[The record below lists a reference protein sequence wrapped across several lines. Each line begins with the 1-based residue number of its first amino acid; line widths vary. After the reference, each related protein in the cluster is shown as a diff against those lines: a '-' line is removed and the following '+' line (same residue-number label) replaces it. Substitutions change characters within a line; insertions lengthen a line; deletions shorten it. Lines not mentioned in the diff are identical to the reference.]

1 MNLLKKNVA
10 LFIDITIESID
21 NWTVI
26 LPKIGAGLFWT
37 ILFLQFFKIRF
48 RFFILIYILMLNDHL
63 FLLSVLIFILFD
75 FKIFVVQKILF
86 I

>member
-75 FKIFVVQKILF
+75 FKIFVIQKNLF

>member
-26 LPKIGAGLFWT
+26 LPKIGAGLF
-37 ILFLQFFKIRF
+37 
-48 RFFILIYILMLNDHL
+48 
-63 FLLSVLIFILFD
+63 
-75 FKIFVVQKILF
+75 
-86 I
+86 